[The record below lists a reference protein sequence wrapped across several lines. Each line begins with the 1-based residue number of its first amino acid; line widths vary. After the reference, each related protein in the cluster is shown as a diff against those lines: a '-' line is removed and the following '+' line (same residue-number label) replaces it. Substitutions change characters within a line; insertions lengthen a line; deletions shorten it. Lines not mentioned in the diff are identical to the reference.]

1 MATKPDYSPVMSE
14 DGNGPESGSQ
24 PSPTPVTFVGR
35 AGQARSERSERSDAV
50 RNRHRALEA
59 AQTLFR
65 ERGIAVVTMDD
76 IAAAAGVGKGTLYR
90 RFGDKAGLAE
100 ALLDG
105 READLQEAILTGPPP
120 LGPGA
125 PPGERLAAFLD
136 AYLDLLDADLGLLL
150 LAERPGTG
158 RLHTGAYGFWRAHV
172 AALLRSG
179 GSTLDPPVG
188 AHLVLAWV
196 AAELYD
202 HLRHGEG
209 RTRAEIAEAV
219 TTAAAGLLPAGR

>member
-1 MATKPDYSPVMSE
+1 MSE
-14 DGNGPESGSQ
+14 DGNGPQSGSQ
-24 PSPTPVTFVGR
+24 PSLAPVAFLGR
-35 AGQARSERSERSDAV
+35 AAPARAERSDAV
-50 RNRHRALEA
+50 RNRRRVLDA
-59 AQTLFR
+59 AQALFR
-65 ERGIAVVTMDD
+65 ERGLAAVTMDD

-105 READLQEAILTGPPP
+105 REAELQEAILSGPPP
-120 LGPGA
+120 LGPGSS
-125 PPGERLAAFLD
+125 PRERLAAFLD
-136 AYLDLLDADLGLLL
+136 AYFDLLDADLGLLL
-150 LAERPGTG
+150 LAETPGAG

-179 GSTLDPPVG
+179 GSAVDPQVG

-196 AAELYD
+196 AAQLYD

-209 RTRAEIAEAV
+209 RTRDEIAATV
-219 TTAAAGLLPAGR
+219 TAAAIGLLPAGP